1 MIAHEAVFHSIK
13 VNRYIPPEKHI
24 GIAKIKQLKQIPKL
38 MYDLYFLRCGY
49 LEKTILISV
58 VSSKFSGICSVD

>member
-13 VNRYIPPEKHI
+13 VNKYIPPEKHI

-38 MYDLYFLRCGY
+38 M
-49 LEKTILISV
+49 
-58 VSSKFSGICSVD
+58 